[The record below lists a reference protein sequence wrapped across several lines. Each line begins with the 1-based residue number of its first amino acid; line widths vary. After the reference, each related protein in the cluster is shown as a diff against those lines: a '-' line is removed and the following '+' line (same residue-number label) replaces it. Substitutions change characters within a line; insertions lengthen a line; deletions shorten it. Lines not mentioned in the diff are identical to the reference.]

1 MIDINYIRQCETD
14 FPKDFAN
21 TIDTYY
27 GKLFYNADNKKSHD
41 SNHAVIL
48 DLAADIDKTIDDIAS
63 FYENIKIS
71 PRIYSA
77 YIPREEKILRP
88 YFNKHGFIFREFDE
102 NQFFEWQNS
111 STINT
116 SDDITIR
123 RVSEIDMRMGEMIWS
138 EDESDRTVKVLRN
151 HLRTD
156 SFHLLAGYLGDVPV
170 TMGSVKVMNGLSR
183 VDDVLTHKKYRGKGY
198 SRALI
203 NHMLKYHSSI
213 SKNRLYLYASNPTAI
228 KIYRETGFADLPFT
242 LKYWSAW
249 KESVEGY

>member
-1 MIDINYIRQCETD
+1 MIDIDHIKQCEID

-21 TIDTYY
+21 TVNTYY
-27 GKLFYNADNKKSHD
+27 GKLFYNTDNRESHD
-41 SNHAVIL
+41 SNHAVIFDL
-48 DLAADIDKTIDDIAS
+48 DADIDEILSDIIS
-63 FYENIKIS
+63 FYEKLIIS

-77 YIPREEKILRP
+77 YIPREAEILRP
-88 YFNKHGFIFREFDE
+88 YLSRHGFVFRQFSE
-102 NQFFEWQNS
+102 NQFLEWTEPS
-111 STINT
+111 SI
-116 SDDITIR
+116 SAMADIAIR
-123 RVSEIDMRMGEMIWS
+123 RVNEVDKGLVEMIWS
-138 EDESDRTVKVLRN
+138 EDESDRAVKVLRN
-151 HLRTD
+151 HLKTD

-203 NHMLKYHSSI
+203 NYMLKHHSSI

-228 KIYRETGFADLPFT
+228 KIYREAGFADLPFT